1 MKKILFLLIALS
13 LSISI
18 RINAQENALTHKD
31 SLGLVI
37 NKYYDLNL
45 KIFQSGSKIED
56 IDDLF
61 RLFTDDFSYA
71 HPKYGGV
78 YSREDL
84 YNGYKKNLKNGAYN
98 GKIVKIKIENTIIGL
113 NAVVIEK
120 RFIKRE
126 NSQMKEGNTEMTLF
140 EFKDG
145 RISRIFEYW

>member
-56 IDDLF
+56 IDGLF

-84 YNGYKKNLKNGAYN
+84 YNGYKRNLKNGAYN